1 MLLIMTNLINTLVMN
16 TIVIIIVNKIN
27 KTKIKLFTKRNI
39 LWLLFSVLPVFLCTT
54 HDYNL
59 VSTCVLPLFLVLSL
73 SKIFNFDIITSL
85 IIELYIIL
93 LSALPDIFGS
103 FLLVS
108 FVTLEE
114 IRNTFYLMIL
124 TNTFVAL
131 SLYFL
136 FDIPIVKRVLLK
148 GIEKLQKK
156 QHRKVILFLIF
167 SFIAICITFFV
178 AAKTFS
184 PTTDYFVPS
193 IVILIFLF
201 LAFVYIWEII
211 KYDNLQLQNDILN
224 ECMENVEEYQEK
236 QDLKIHEYKNQL
248 SKLIN
253 KTKDENIKKEIEE
266 ILNVNFIEETKILG
280 SLKYLPKRDIKSLI
294 YYKILVAKK
303 KNIDITIDIS
313 IKISKKQFNLDKHIM
328 IQLTQLLGIY
338 FDNAIEA
345 AEESKKRKIVFET
358 YIVNK
363 NLVFVISN
371 TYKDK
376 IKLSNISKKGISS
389 KGANRGKGLYF
400 ANKTINR
407 TNNFEANNIIIG
419 DYYIQKLIIKK

>member
-27 KTKIKLFTKRNI
+27 KTKIKFFTKKNI
-39 LWLLFSVLPVFLCTT
+39 LWLLFSVLPVFLCSTYN
-54 HDYNL
+54 YNL
-59 VSTCVLPLFLVLSL
+59 VSTCVLPLFLILSL

-85 IIELYIIL
+85 IIELYILL
-93 LSALPDIFGS
+93 LSVIPDLLGS
-103 FLLVS
+103 FLLIHY
-108 FVTLEE
+108 VTLSE
-114 IRNTFYLMIL
+114 IRETFYFMIL

-136 FDIPIVKRVLLK
+136 FDISIVEKVLLK
-148 GIEKLQKK
+148 GIEQIQKNK
-156 QHRKVILFLIF
+156 HRKVILFFLF
-167 SFIAICITFFV
+167 SFIAICITYFT
-178 AAKTFS
+178 ATKIFS
-184 PTTDYFVPS
+184 PTKDYFMS
-193 IVILIFLF
+193 NIVIIIFLF
-201 LAFVYIWEII
+201 LAFIYIWEII
-211 KYDNLQLQNDILN
+211 KYDNLQLQNDVLN

-236 QDLKIHEYKNQL
+236 QDLKLHEYKNQL

-253 KTKDENIKKEIEE
+253 KTKDDNIKKEIEE
-266 ILNVNFIEETKILG
+266 ILNVDFIEETKILG
-280 SLKYLPKRDIKSLI
+280 TLKYLPKGDIKSLI

-313 IKISKKQFNLDKHIM
+313 TKITKKQFNMDKHIL

-363 NLVFVISN
+363 NLIFVISN

-376 IKLSNISKKGISS
+376 INISNMSKKGISS
-389 KGANRGKGLYF
+389 KGTNRGKGLYF
-400 ANKTINR
+400 ANKIINR
-407 TNNFEANNIIIG
+407 SNSFEASNIIID
-419 DYYIQKLIIKK
+419 DYYFQKLIIKK